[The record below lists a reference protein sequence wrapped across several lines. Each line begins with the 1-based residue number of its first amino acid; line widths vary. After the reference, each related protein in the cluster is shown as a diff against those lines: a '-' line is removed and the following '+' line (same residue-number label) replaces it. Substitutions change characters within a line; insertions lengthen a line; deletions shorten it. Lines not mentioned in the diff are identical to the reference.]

1 MGAQPTP
8 SEVTEFFI
16 LWEVTAVCL
25 SPMQRVPQVRSA
37 ATIAGMKKLKLMLV
51 CFAILLA
58 ESSYADLQLNLIE
71 LPPGFSI
78 EIYAEGVEN
87 ARQMVRGHNGT
98 IFAGSRRAGK
108 LWAVTDADGDQY
120 AETVRLIDE
129 DLKMPSG
136 VEFLDGALYVGAVDR
151 ILRYD
156 NIESLLDQP
165 PEPVVVTDALPGK
178 EHHGWKYLRFGP
190 DGKLY
195 IPVGVP
201 CNICDE
207 EGFGEIRRMNP
218 DGSGMEIF
226 AKGVRNSVGL
236 AFHPENDQLWFTE
249 NGKDMMGD
257 DIPADELNHAPQ
269 AGMHFGI
276 PYCHQGD
283 LLDEEFGKGKSCGD
297 YTPPVAKLDPHA
309 AALGLAFYTGEMF
322 PSEYTNRLFITQHGS
337 WNRTEKSG
345 YQILVVDVQPD
356 GTVLNQQVFAAG
368 WLQNEKSWGRPN
380 DVLVM
385 PDGALLV
392 SDDQA
397 NVIYRISYTK

>member
-1 MGAQPTP
+1 
-8 SEVTEFFI
+8 
-16 LWEVTAVCL
+16 
-25 SPMQRVPQVRSA
+25 MQRVLQVRST
-37 ATIAGMKKLKLMLV
+37 ATIAGMKKLKLMLLF
-51 CFAILLA
+51 FAILLV

-87 ARQMVRGHNGT
+87 ARQMVRGDNGT

-108 LWAVTDADGDQY
+108 LWAITDADGDQY

-136 VEFLDGALYVGAVDR
+136 VEFLDGALYVGAVER

-165 PEPVVVTDALPGK
+165 PDPVVVTDVLPGK

-190 DGKLY
+190 DGKMY

-207 EGFGEIRRMNP
+207 DGFGEIRRMNP
-218 DGSGMEIF
+218 DGSGMDTF

-236 AFHPENDQLWFTE
+236 TFHPENDQLWFTE

-269 AGMHFGI
+269 ADLHFGI

-283 LLDEEFGKGKSCGD
+283 LLDEEFGKGKSCKD
-297 YTPPVAKLDPHA
+297 YTPPVAKLDPHG

-345 YQILVVDVQPD
+345 YQVLVLNVQPD
-356 GTVLNQQVFAAG
+356 GTVLSQRVFASG
-368 WLQNEKSWGRPN
+368 WLQDEKSWGRPN